1 MFQFSGFAHLSV
13 YYVFNIVGC
22 PIQVSTDHIVCADP
36 RSFSQLITPFIASES
51 LGIPHTPLFCLLY
64 FAQLTANSSQLK
76 LCSFYFLLFSYLNMS
91 MNVFSFLLIADY
103 CQLLVENNGVEPLA
117 SCVQGRRSS
126 QLS

>member
-1 MFQFSGFAHLSV
+1 
-13 YYVFNIVGC
+13 
-22 PIQVSTDHIVCADP
+22 
-36 RSFSQLITPFIASES
+36 
-51 LGIPHTPLFCLLY
+51 
-64 FAQLTANSSQLK
+64 
-76 LCSFYFLLFSYLNMS
+76 